1 MNGDYKDY
9 ESSLDFLELTSLGK
23 RREILT
29 CKFAINTAKS
39 ERHEGFFETKS
50 PTKYDMRSKVNFKEQ
65 FCRTKR
71 CSQSALPYMSK
82 ILKGA
87 INPNIFI

>member
-9 ESSLDFLELTSLGK
+9 ESSLDYLGLTSLRK

-50 PTKYDMRSKVNFKEQ
+50 PTNYNMRSKVNIKEKN
-65 FCRTKR
+65 CRTKR
-71 CSQSALPYMSK
+71 CSQSALPYM
-82 ILKGA
+82 
-87 INPNIFI
+87 